1 MDEVENNTMK
11 MFGMLEKNVQF
22 RNGGQSGNR
31 KNEEVKVSEVTSK
44 KANVFS
50 VLIVFGY

>member
-22 RNGGQSGNR
+22 QNGGQSRNR
-31 KNEEVKVSEVTSK
+31 KNKEVKVSEVTSK
-44 KANVFS
+44 KADVFS